1 MGFSCRC
8 SREKNNPMRLGR
20 FCQPKK
26 NTCNWNNIWFEVDWS
41 SWGLHCTTKIEDTSK
56 LYTTIT
62 SISIYLSVLSINP
75 IYLSINQSIN
85 QSVYLPFSVYL
96 VLSISIN
103 LYLSFSICLFLS
115 VFFYLCRS
123 LSISAYLY
131 LSLSISIY
139 IYLALPISIS
149 TYSYLDLYLSR
160 SISIS
165 IYIYFYLYL
174 FIPTFLYLYRS
185 LSLSI
190 AMDVYL
196 SIHRS
201 SYLSICLSNLIECK
215 CSI

>member
-1 MGFSCRC
+1 MMGWSCLEKFHRKPCFFFPRNMGFSCRC
-8 SREKNNPMRLGR
+8 SRKKNNPMRLGR

-26 NTCNWNNIWFEVDWS
+26 
-41 SWGLHCTTKIEDTSK
+41 LHATETTSDLKLTDHHGDYIAPPKSK
-56 LYTTIT
+56 TPVNYIPQLHLYR
-62 SISIYLSVLSINP
+62 SICLFYLSILS

-139 IYLALPISIS
+139 
-149 TYSYLDLYLSR
+149 LY
-160 SISIS
+160 
-165 IYIYFYLYL
+165 
-174 FIPTFLYLYRS
+174 

-190 AMDVYL
+190 
-196 SIHRS
+196 SI
-201 SYLSICLSNLIECK
+201 
-215 CSI
+215 